1 MHIPRIRQ
9 TAWVA
14 PLIAG
19 HETTPVSGRWRVA
32 LAASV
37 GLWLLIGSAIGVL
50 LAP

>member
-9 TAWVA
+9 AALVP
-14 PLIAG
+14 PLTGTGEIV
-19 HETTPVSGRWRVA
+19 PVSGRWRVA